1 MLAKLSIPVMFS
13 FHVIVL
19 ASALYV
25 PPAKSDFDSSI
36 VYGSVSTIITSAS
49 PIYVSTFAVNVIVY
63 GIS

>member
-36 VYGSVSTIITSAS
+36 VYGSVSTIVTSAS
-49 PIYVSTFAVNVIVY
+49 PL
-63 GIS
+63 